1 MDALSWVAFED
12 ELEKVAF
19 KLDPKMLAFAKKH
32 KIPIAAFLAG
42 IYLSSKGLGA
52 RRRRKTR
59 TYAPPTLPRGA
70 EEF

>member
-19 KLDPKMLAFAKKH
+19 KIDPKLIAAAKKH

-42 IYLSSKGLGA
+42 IYLSSMGS
-52 RRRRKTR
+52 RRRRGPR
-59 TYAPPTLPRGA
+59 ARYNLPSTLPLGA